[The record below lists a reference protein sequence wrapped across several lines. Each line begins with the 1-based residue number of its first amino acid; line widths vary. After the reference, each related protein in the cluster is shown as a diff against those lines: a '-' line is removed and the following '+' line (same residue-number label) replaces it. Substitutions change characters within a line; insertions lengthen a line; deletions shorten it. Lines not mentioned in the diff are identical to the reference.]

1 MIYTEEKRKKI
12 AATLQTTATILT
24 GNAILAFA
32 VAAFIIP
39 HDILSGGTTGIG
51 IVLGKLFP
59 IDTAFF
65 ILVLNLLF
73 LIFGGIVLG
82 KKFFLTTVASSILY
96 PLFLELFQSISG
108 IESLTENSLLA
119 CLFAGSLYGIS
130 IGMLM
135 RIGSSTGGVD
145 ALNLALSKWTH
156 RSVSVFVYLT
166 DFIIIGWQA
175 LFNSSEKILLG
186 ILTIVIQSLVLEQ
199 VMLLGKAQI
208 QIFVISEKYE
218 ELRLKFLN
226 EIQAGI
232 TMLPIETGCLVQQ
245 QKGVLCITQPRKLY
259 AATEMIQAIDPQAF
273 ITVTKVKEVRGR
285 GFTLE
290 REMQTPIQHSSNS

>member
-1 MIYTEEKRKKI
+1 
-12 AATLQTTATILT
+12 
-24 GNAILAFA
+24 
-32 VAAFIIP
+32 
-39 HDILSGGTTGIG
+39 
-51 IVLGKLFP
+51 
-59 IDTAFF
+59 
-65 ILVLNLLF
+65 
-73 LIFGGIVLG
+73 
-82 KKFFLTTVASSILY
+82 
-96 PLFLELFQSISG
+96 
-108 IESLTENSLLA
+108 
-119 CLFAGSLYGIS
+119 
-130 IGMLM
+130 
-135 RIGSSTGGVD
+135 
-145 ALNLALSKWTH
+145 
-156 RSVSVFVYLT
+156 
-166 DFIIIGWQA
+166 
-175 LFNSSEKILLG
+175 
-186 ILTIVIQSLVLEQ
+186 
-199 VMLLGKAQI
+199 MLLGKAQI

>member
-1 MIYTEEKRKKI
+1 
-12 AATLQTTATILT
+12 
-24 GNAILAFA
+24 
-32 VAAFIIP
+32 
-39 HDILSGGTTGIG
+39 
-51 IVLGKLFP
+51 
-59 IDTAFF
+59 
-65 ILVLNLLF
+65 
-73 LIFGGIVLG
+73 
-82 KKFFLTTVASSILY
+82 
-96 PLFLELFQSISG
+96 
-108 IESLTENSLLA
+108 
-119 CLFAGSLYGIS
+119 
-130 IGMLM
+130 
-135 RIGSSTGGVD
+135 
-145 ALNLALSKWTH
+145 
-156 RSVSVFVYLT
+156 
-166 DFIIIGWQA
+166 
-175 LFNSSEKILLG
+175 
-186 ILTIVIQSLVLEQ
+186 VIQSLVLEQ

-232 TMLPIETGCLVQQ
+232 TMLPIETGCLEQQ